1 MRILHI
7 SADYP
12 DPLQQS
18 KTRAV
23 SGLLTLADGHDHRVW
38 SLNRTGWRDG
48 IHGLGF
54 ADGVGAH
61 NRAVGYGAP
70 AWGILHQT
78 RLEKLALWIADQIE
92 REDWRPHAIHAH
104 KLTVEGIVGR
114 VLAER
119 WDVPLLVSV
128 QGNTDLRIAQ
138 ALPHL
143 RATFRQIWH
152 GAACVFPFAP
162 WAAEALTDLLGPREG
177 AIALLPCPTSAD
189 TLIAPVLRA
198 PVIRTA
204 FNLSDA
210 ENKNAARLIQAFG
223 IARQDVPNMQLDI
236 AGGGCPRAFSRLA
249 AIAERIAPDH
259 IRLCGPI
266 AHEKMPNWLNHAAG
280 FALVSHRESYGMV
293 FAEALLAG
301 APCLIPGGRGI
312 DGYLAEGSAVLSAD
326 PNSTAEIAAGLIR
339 LCTRQS
345 EFKATLRSLGA
356 TGRLAFLQRK
366 AIRTHYLKV
375 LDDLDLLAAG
385 ERQRLPERTYGAT
398 PASGQFI
405 TKGIAGRPAH
415 GHLRSHK
422 ALSRN
427 LF

>member
-1 MRILHI
+1 MRILHV

-12 DPLQQS
+12 DPLQRS

-23 SGLLTLADGHDHRVW
+23 SGLLTLANGHDHRVW

-54 ADGVGAH
+54 TDSAGTH
-61 NRAVGYGAP
+61 HHAVAYGAP
-70 AWGILHQT
+70 GRGVLHRA
-78 RLEKLALWIADQIE
+78 RLEKLALWIAAQVE
-92 REDWRPHAIHAH
+92 REDWRPDAIHAH
-104 KLTVEGIVGR
+104 KLTIEGIVGH
-114 VLAER
+114 VLADR
-119 WDVPLLVSV
+119 WNIPLLVSV
-128 QGNTDLRIAQ
+128 QGNSDLRIAQ

-143 RATFRQIWH
+143 RATFRQIWQ

-162 WAAEALTDLLGPREG
+162 WAAEALTDLLGPRAG
-177 AIALLPCPTSAD
+177 AIALLPCPTDAD
-189 TLIAPVLRA
+189 ALIAPVLRP

-210 ENKNAARLIQAFG
+210 ENKNAVRLIRAFA

-236 AGGGCPRAFSRLA
+236 AGGDCPRAYARLA
-249 AIAERIAPDH
+249 ALAERTAPGR

-266 AHEKMPNWLNHAAG
+266 AHEKMPTWLNHAAG

-301 APCLIPGGRGI
+301 APCLIPHARGI

-326 PNSTAEIAAGLIR
+326 PTSTAEIAAGLIR
-339 LCTRQS
+339 LCTRQA
-345 EFKATLRSLGA
+345 EFKANLRALGA
-356 TGRLAFLQRK
+356 AGGLAFLQRK
-366 AIRTHYLKV
+366 TIRTHYLEV
-375 LDDLDLLAAG
+375 LDDLELLSAG
-385 ERQRLPERTYGAT
+385 ERGQLGERIYGAT
-398 PASGQFI
+398 AATGQIIASG
-405 TKGIAGRPAH
+405 ASGRAAI
-415 GHLRSHK
+415 GRLRPYR
-422 ALSRN
+422 AWSRN